1 VRDIR
6 RRASVLAKTQSMRL
20 LREPLL
26 HFLIAGVLLF
36 GGYEWLN
43 RAAADSTSEGPVRIG
58 LGKVRWLQQTFANQW
73 RRGPTAIELNELLA
87 TLLEE
92 ELMAS
97 EARALGLDRGDTI
110 VRRRLAQKLAFLVD
124 DTTRIA
130 DPSEDELR
138 RYYTDHAER
147 YRDQPRI
154 SFSHVFFSPA
164 RRAHAD
170 GDARM
175 ALPLASAA
183 SGNAEAGEPEGDP
196 VLLEHSYAELDPSAV
211 GSLFGAEF
219 ASAVFAL
226 TPGMWSGPVKSAFG
240 VHLVRVTQLRPASTH
255 GLEEA
260 RPAVTEDWRRERARQ
275 TKTAYLA
282 RLREKYGVV
291 IEDDAQAAL
300 TGATN
305 QSPPNRA
312 LKP

>member
-1 VRDIR
+1 MRDIR
-6 RRASVLAKTQSMRL
+6 RRASMQAKTQGMRL

-43 RAAADSTSEGPVRIG
+43 RGAADSTSEGPVRIG
-58 LGKVRWLQQTFANQW
+58 SGEVRWLQETFANQW
-73 RRGPTAIELNELLA
+73 RRGPTAVELNELLA

-92 ELMAS
+92 ELMAN

-110 VRRRLAQKLAFLVD
+110 VRRRLAQKLTFLVD

-147 YRDQPRI
+147 YRDEPRI

-175 ALPLASAA
+175 ALTLVSAA
-183 SGNAEAGEPEGDP
+183 NGSETAELPEGDP
-196 VLLEHSYAELDPSAV
+196 VLLEDSYADLD
-211 GSLFGAEF
+211 
-219 ASAVFAL
+219 
-226 TPGMWSGPVKSAFG
+226 
-240 VHLVRVTQLRPASTH
+240 
-255 GLEEA
+255 
-260 RPAVTEDWRRERARQ
+260 
-275 TKTAYLA
+275 
-282 RLREKYGVV
+282 
-291 IEDDAQAAL
+291 
-300 TGATN
+300 
-305 QSPPNRA
+305 
-312 LKP
+312 